1 MRLLLDTN
9 IYVFMVNDRQSLT
22 KDVSE
27 LIEDP
32 ENLKYLS
39 IVSLQELITAFRTKK
54 LLSNIWKSEAEMIS
68 FVLNDPSVEI
78 DNTDINVIRTL
89 AALQVNEAQD
99 HKDPFDHIIIA
110 QAISHRMTLVSS
122 DTKFAFY
129 RKQGL
134 RLVENLDR
142 KSVV

>member
-1 MRLLLDTN
+1 
-9 IYVFMVNDRQSLT
+9 
-22 KDVSE
+22 
-27 LIEDP
+27 
-32 ENLKYLS
+32 
-39 IVSLQELITAFRTKK
+39 
-54 LLSNIWKSEAEMIS
+54 MIS

-99 HKDPFDHIIIA
+99 HKDPFDHIIIS

-129 RKQGL
+129 RKQWL
-134 RLVENLDR
+134 RLIENF
-142 KSVV
+142 K

>member
-99 HKDPFDHIIIA
+99 HKDPFDHIIIS

-134 RLVENLDR
+134 RLIENI
-142 KSVV
+142 K

>member
-1 MRLLLDTN
+1 
-9 IYVFMVNDRQSLT
+9 MVNDRQSLT

-54 LLSNIWKSEAEMIS
+54 LLSNIWRSEAEMIS
-68 FVLNDPSVEI
+68 FVLNDPSVEV

-110 QAISHRMTLVSS
+110 QAISHKMMLVSS
-122 DTKFAFY
+122 DTKFPFY

-134 RLVENLDR
+134 RLIENL
-142 KSVV
+142 

>member
-99 HKDPFDHIIIA
+99 HKDPFDHIIIS

-129 RKQGL
+129 RKKGL
-134 RLVENLDR
+134 RLIENF
-142 KSVV
+142 K

>member
-1 MRLLLDTN
+1 
-9 IYVFMVNDRQSLT
+9 MVSDRQSLT
-22 KDVSE
+22 KDVSA

-68 FVLNDPSVEI
+68 FVLNDPSVEV

-134 RLVENLDR
+134 RLIENF
-142 KSVV
+142 K

>member
-9 IYVFMVNDRQSLT
+9 IYVYLLSDKGSLSR
-22 KDVSE
+22 DVCAC
-27 LIEDP
+27 LEDA
-32 ENLKYLS
+32 ENIKYLS

-54 LLSNIWKSEAEMIS
+54 LLSNIWKTESEMIS

-89 AALQVNEAQD
+89 AALQINEAQA
-99 HKDPFDHIIIA
+99 HKDPFDHLIIA
-110 QAISHRMTLVSS
+110 QAISHKMTLVSS
-122 DTKFAFY
+122 DTKFSFY

-134 RLVENLDR
+134 RLIEHR
-142 KSVV
+142 

>member
-54 LLSNIWKSEAEMIS
+54 LLSNIWRSEAEMIS
-68 FVLNDPSVEI
+68 FVLNDPSVEV

-134 RLVENLDR
+134 RLIENF
-142 KSVV
+142 K

>member
-1 MRLLLDTN
+1 
-9 IYVFMVNDRQSLT
+9 MVSDRQSLT

-54 LLSNIWKSEAEMIS
+54 LLSNKWKSEAEMIS

-134 RLVENLDR
+134 RLIENF
-142 KSVV
+142 K